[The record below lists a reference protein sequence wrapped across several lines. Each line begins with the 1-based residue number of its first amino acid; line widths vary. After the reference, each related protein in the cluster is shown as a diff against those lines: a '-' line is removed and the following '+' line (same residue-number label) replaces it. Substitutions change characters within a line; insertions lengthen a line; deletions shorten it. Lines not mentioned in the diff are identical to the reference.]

1 MDSGFVPTNPMLV
14 TSKDVPSDFLASW
27 IKWDT
32 QAEHCAFHW
41 DAERNPSQIVPP
53 SPDGKVP
60 SQIFHGIETV
70 TAPEVR
76 FCRQLQGEAF
86 QKFIDS
92 FLYFFR
98 LLNYGII
105 RLRNHLRHS
114 GKPFLHIL
122 KALFY
127 GNLDFV

>member
-1 MDSGFVPTNPMLV
+1 MPHGSRPPVG
-14 TSKDVPSDFLASW
+14 
-27 IKWDT
+27 KWNT
-32 QAEHCAFHW
+32 QAERCVFHW
-41 DAERNPSQIVPP
+41 DAGINPSRIIPP

-60 SQIFHGIETV
+60 SQTFHGIEAV

-76 FCRQLQGEAF
+76 LCRQLQGKAF

-92 FLYFFR
+92 FLHFFR

-105 RLRNHLRHS
+105 RLRNHLRHCE
-114 GKPFLHIL
+114 KPFLHIL